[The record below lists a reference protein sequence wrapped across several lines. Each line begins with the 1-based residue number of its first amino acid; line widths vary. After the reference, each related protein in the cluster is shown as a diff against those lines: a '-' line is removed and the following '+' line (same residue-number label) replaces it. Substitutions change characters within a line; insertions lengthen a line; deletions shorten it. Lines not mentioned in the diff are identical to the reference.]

1 MNVPYVEGYAR
12 TEDRSPAIVLCMRIL
27 RDVLSVVS
35 DMLERSWQHTEEW
48 HTIRRSGVQYA
59 TMVNNIEMICVFR
72 VGLQGMESSFSVL
85 IVAGISWFMVQL
97 LSSVEIVPRRDRR
110 EVIICRR

>member
-1 MNVPYVEGYAR
+1 MSVLYAEGYAR
-12 TEDRSPAIVLCMRIL
+12 TEDRSLVTVLCMRIL

-35 DMLERSWQHTEEW
+35 DMPERSWQHTEEW
-48 HTIRRSGVQYA
+48 HMIRRSGAQDA
-59 TMVNNIEMICVFR
+59 TMVGNTEMIYVFS

-85 IVAGISWFMVQL
+85 IVAGISWSMVQL
-97 LSSVEIVPRRDRR
+97 LGSVQIVPRRDRR